1 MRVKV
6 PSNIAGGSLMGAH
19 RFVKS
24 ALARTNPGGSTS
36 NYKLQATDGTPITLS
51 DLTTQQYD
59 EILVISGVRN
69 NPSTYPVVDPDF
81 DYPSYT
87 SRNIVGNDLARLLPK
102 DIDGGMLERLSAE
115 VGTFSALNTIAR
127 LMYTNEVESATSPD
141 VAAVLQRYA
150 NASRQLTPRS
160 NPGRPFF
167 ARELNDTYRGI
178 LSPEEATKAFAS
190 DQLGVRFPQDTPTI
204 AKAIDKAKIVR
215 TYGLTDRDVNRFVDD
230 VLTPYLAVS
239 SSNANL
245 LKALRSTNARDDM
258 MKALKRAGF
267 LDRIKG
273 QATDGSMEQNQ
284 LFKKMVALTP
294 TKAEQFYDGVDYA
307 FIANPVFMRSSLA
320 ASIVD
325 GNNKL
330 LNHLMDTT
338 KRHPRGGDKAVVADQ
353 MPGKIGGGTTFLSF
367 ITDRLIADDYK
378 VVKDMALAQS
388 EILQETD
395 PSRTME
401 LLKEIYDSKTRD
413 EDIIKYIR
421 KMDSD
426 KLVVY
431 TRDLA
436 GFRPTAPPYWPKPV
450 ALALMDTIKDNWD
463 VVSSPGPSFSTVF
476 LGLRTQNED
485 EEFVIGIIGEDNG
498 EEFKLSLNL
507 KQLENATR
515 FVTVLSPQDYEILI
529 PNYGDIELP
538 EETEISKFTDYKSN
552 LNAEEKEELKLLIK
566 AITRDSGMEY
576 QDDRK
581 DELDMLKAIM
591 MQGLMASKEESQV
604 DNIKGPRV
612 VSLLSLF
619 MEIEDRA
626 RNQYNYSMSE
636 NDRAFALYL
645 LEGAYSLLDS
655 NTTTE
660 IGTIEDLKQEIAVKD
675 DTLDRQ
681 RRVMADM
688 QVDGRQL
695 SVHEIQGR
703 IDFETNIRGMEA
715 QFISAINDG
724 EDVTVEEVAEHFEGI
739 RNVYNENFPLPRF
752 AEDRITEA
760 IGNINLEIV
769 NREYF
774 RLPEGA

>member
-59 EILVISGVRN
+59 EILVISGARN

-87 SRNIVGNDLARLLPK
+87 SRNIVGNDLAKLLPK

-258 MKALKRAGF
+258 VKALKKAGF
-267 LDRIKG
+267 MDRIRG
-273 QATDGSMEQNQ
+273 QATDGSIEQNQ
-284 LFKKMVALTP
+284 LFKKMIALTP

-476 LGLRTQNED
+476 LGLKTGNIDLNHKTKIGAKIGDNEAKLTLDVNQLNTLNDYVIKLSANQYTRQLKSALNALELAKLSDTYEGPRTPKNAYTPADRKLFLPAIKIIYVDNDIQGED
-485 EEFVIGIIGEDNG
+485 EEA
-498 EEFKLSLNL
+498 
-507 KQLENATR
+507 LE
-515 FVTVLSPQDYEILI
+515 Q
-529 PNYGDIELP
+529 
-538 EETEISKFTDYKSN
+538 
-552 LNAEEKEELKLLIK
+552 
-566 AITRDSGMEY
+566 
-576 QDDRK
+576 
-581 DELDMLKAIM
+581 LKAATT
-591 MQGLMASKEESQV
+591 QLTMAANEEARI
-604 DNIKGPRV
+604 DNIDGPRV

-645 LEGAYSLLDS
+645 LEGAYNLLDS

-675 DTLDRQ
+675 DTLERQ
-681 RRVMADM
+681 LRVMADM
-688 QVDGRQL
+688 EVDGGQL
-695 SVHEIQGR
+695 TESQIRGR

-724 EDVTVEEVAEHFEGI
+724 EDVTVEEVAEHFANI
-739 RNVYNENFPLPRF
+739 RDVYNENFPLPRF

-769 NREYF
+769 NRQY
-774 RLPEGA
+774 LPEGA